1 MSVAKYVRTQWKI
14 GMFEPPNSSDGTVYL
29 HREIASEKLGR
40 KLKPGE
46 TVHHVDEDKF
56 NNDPENLW
64 VFRSNADHSSYHN
77 QKLLNLI
84 PEIIINEDGSYTT
97 IKYRQEILCE
107 CGNDK
112 SYDADKCKSCNE
124 EWIAR
129 NIPSKEELQKLI
141 WEIPSTQIAEIYNVS
156 DKSISKWCKKYNLSK
171 PPRGYWTK
179 LKSKSY

>member
-84 PEIIINEDGSYTT
+84 PEIIINKMVV
-97 IKYRQEILCE
+97 IPPLNI
-107 CGNDK
+107 DK
-112 SYDADKCKSCNE
+112 RYYVSVEMINLMMQ
-124 EWIAR
+124 INVNLVTR
-129 NIPSKEELQKLI
+129 N
-141 WEIPSTQIAEIYNVS
+141 
-156 DKSISKWCKKYNLSK
+156 
-171 PPRGYWTK
+171 G
-179 LKSKSY
+179 